1 MAGYSKTPLTK
12 KLGIKAGMTIQF
24 INPPDNILDLLAPI
38 PEDVKVLAEGQ
49 SGKALAYVHIFTKD
63 SAELELVLPSLK
75 ANMAQDGMVWISW
88 PKKASKVPT
97 DLNGGRVREL
107 GLASGLVDVKVCAV
121 DEIWSGH
128 KFVYRVKDRR

>member
-12 KLGIKAGMTIQF
+12 KLGIKTGMTIQF
-24 INPPDNILDLLAPI
+24 VNPPDNILELLAPI
-38 PEDVKVLAEGQ
+38 PDGVNIFDAQE
-49 SGKALAYVHIFTKD
+49 SGDALAYVHIFTKD
-63 SAELELVLPSLK
+63 SAELELALPALKASLK
-75 ANMAQDGMVWISW
+75 KDGMLWISW

-97 DLNGGRVREL
+97 DLDGGKVREL

-128 KFVYRVKDRR
+128 KFVYRVKDRG